1 VARRLRTPSSSIVIV
16 VGLCLVALY
25 GVFHSVGTSTFLV
38 FGIVVPSII
47 LHELSHGVA
56 ALACGDDTARRA
68 GRLTLNPLKHVDPVG
83 TLVLPAVL
91 ALSGFGAFGYAKPV
105 PINPRR
111 MRHPRNDS
119 LLVSLAGPACNL
131 VLAGIS
137 IILLRDFRP
146 AGTPAEVELV
156 MRYGGL
162 DSLDI
167 VDQILFLLGFLN
179 VSLAVFNLIPIPPLD
194 GSAVIERVLPPSAWP
209 AWSKVRTYGMLVL
222 LVIVLLNPHDLLGH
236 IFDPAER
243 AWGRV
248 LAA

>member
-1 VARRLRTPSSSIVIV
+1 VARRLRTPSPSIIIV

-119 LLVSLAGPACNL
+119 LLVSL
-131 VLAGIS
+131 V
-137 IILLRDFRP
+137 RDFRP